1 MLNLCRHIHVERHQ
15 LQQPVKLLS
24 LQVSMS
30 FRCQGDLSRMMM
42 TLIAARILMRVN
54 FGSQAVFQSLVLG
67 DARLNGRRCWHIV
80 TAIVS
85 GFSIDA
91 QIPSWSPPLA
101 NPGCFLET
109 IFLFSRS
116 VTAGEPQIFA
126 SPP

>member
-1 MLNLCRHIHVERHQ
+1 MVRVLYGMLIVMLNLCRHIHVERHQ

-67 DARLNGRRCWHIV
+67 DARLNGRR
-80 TAIVS
+80 
-85 GFSIDA
+85 
-91 QIPSWSPPLA
+91 
-101 NPGCFLET
+101 
-109 IFLFSRS
+109 
-116 VTAGEPQIFA
+116 
-126 SPP
+126 